1 MIFNSKEDEDEE
13 EEEEEES
20 KKSPKKSATDI
31 LPRGRRAAI
40 LQNKTRADNNQEQAR
55 KQHQKDLSKRLNEEA
70 KERLLSQKGAVAKE
84 K

>member
-1 MIFNSKEDEDEE
+1 MEEEKKNSKTKEKAPT
-13 EEEEEES
+13 S
-20 KKSPKKSATDI
+20 DI

-55 KQHQKDLSKRLNEEA
+55 KQHQKDLSKKLNEDA
-70 KERLLSQKGAVAKE
+70 KERLLSKKGGVSKE